1 MPPDVC
7 FIVPSYRSRKTIRA
21 TVESIYAQRTARQIE
36 VLVVDSSGDDT
47 SDWLKRLYP
56 EVRVL
61 QSETRLFAGAA
72 RNRGA
77 QEAIAPLL
85 AFLDADAAVAP
96 DWLESL
102 LARLAARPNLSLIG
116 GAVVNAN
123 PESLPG
129 RLLYWIEFS
138 EYLPGLPSG
147 LRTALSSSNLLVRRE
162 DFLARGGF
170 DASYGMAEDLLLCRK
185 WREGLFF
192 EGKARIFH
200 GHRSAWKD
208 VRDHLQALGYW
219 SGRYRASYPSSGAW
233 LRRIPLASFGLPFLR
248 APRIL
253 TRLFRSNWKEGAK
266 ATLFSPLL
274 LWALFWWTT
283 GFQDGLRTG
292 PNDQATEA

>member
-21 TVESIYAQRTARQIE
+21 TVDSIYAQRTERSIE

-47 SDWLKRLYP
+47 ADWLKGLYP
-56 EVRVL
+56 DVRVL
-61 QSETRLFAGAA
+61 ESETRLFAGAA

-77 QEAIAPLL
+77 RETTAPLL
-85 AFLDADAAVAP
+85 AFLDADASLAP

-102 LARLAARPNLSLIG
+102 LARLTAHPDLALIG

-123 PESLPG
+123 PESLPS

-147 LRTALSSSNLLVRRE
+147 PRTALSSSNLLVPRE

-200 GHRSAWKD
+200 SHRSAWKD

-219 SGRYRASYPSSGAW
+219 SGRYRASHPSSGAW
-233 LRRIPLASFGLPFLR
+233 LRRIPLASFGLPMLR

-253 TRLFRSNWKEGAK
+253 TRLFRGNWTEGAK
-266 ATLFSPLL
+266 AMLFSPLL
-274 LWALFWWTT
+274 VWALFWWTA
-283 GFQDGLRTG
+283 GFQEGLRNG
-292 PNDQATEA
+292 LNDQATEP